1 MAWARHA
8 FGRIRGLARYFGIV
22 PTVPARNW
30 QRVTG
35 SGGMTVADAA
45 ASRAAFKADR
55 ALHAFDP
62 GDDVALDVD
71 LVIAS
76 DRARSTH
83 TECVIDL
90 LKQII

>member
-1 MAWARHA
+1 MA
-8 FGRIRGLARYFGIV
+8 
-22 PTVPARNW
+22 
-30 QRVTG
+30 
-35 SGGMTVADAA
+35 VADDAA
-45 ASRAAFKADR
+45 ASRAVLKADR

-62 GDDVALDVD
+62 GDYVALDVD